1 MMQPVYLN
9 APGVRRIT
17 LEGPALKVQSRD
29 RADRFLPLA
38 RLGRIVCRGPV
49 QWSTAALMQCLK
61 HGIPVTFLDPDGRE
75 IGHCFSAY
83 PAGEPLDELLAGYL
97 AQADGPVRLA
107 DWLRSCSRARLLNLL
122 RRHRLQPPDLRIRHV
137 RRYLWGVL
145 RARRGDGVLPPPA
158 LKPLLKAQVGEVLT
172 GYHIAPEVLEP
183 GHDWPGLLNG
193 VSGVLE
199 WDLWR
204 LAFEGLL
211 DADAADHRTRVT
223 IYQRH
228 ADWLERRIRD
238 LTARLWRWLDHGEA
252 YTP

>member
-9 APGVRRIT
+9 APGVRRVT
-17 LEGPALKVQSRD
+17 LEGPALKVQSRG

-49 QWSTAALMQCLK
+49 QWSTAALIQCLK

-75 IGHCFSAY
+75 IGHCFSAR
-83 PAGEPLDELLAGYL
+83 PGGEPFNERLNGYL
-97 AQADGPVRLA
+97 AQPDGPARLA
-107 DWLRSCSRARLLNLL
+107 DWLRACGRARLLTLL
-122 RRHRLQPPDLRIRHV
+122 RHHRLQPPDLRVRHV
-137 RRYLWGVL
+137 RRYLGAVL
-145 RARRGDGVLPPPA
+145 RARRGDAVPSPLA

-172 GYHIAPEVLEP
+172 GYHIAPEALEP
-183 GHDWPGLLNG
+183 DHDWPGLLNAIG
-193 VSGVLE
+193 GVLE

-204 LAFEGLL
+204 LAFDGRL
-211 DADAADHRTRVT
+211 DADPHDHRARVT
-223 IYQRH
+223 AYQRH

-238 LTARLWRWLDHGEA
+238 LTARLWRWLEHGDA